1 MKKLL
6 FSLVGAA
13 ILLGAGSA
21 AQAQQATPVSIGAQV
36 SFAEDADLG
45 VGARVEVGLPQ
56 LSPRI
61 FAIGSFDWF
70 FPDGFDY
77 FEINANL
84 GYSVPVTSTSI
95 SPYVGG
101 GLNFARVSVD
111 VFGDSH
117 SDTDLGLNVLGGMKF
132 KPAAARF
139 TPFVEAR
146 FELSGGEQFVISGG
160 ILF

>member
-1 MKKLL
+1 MKKFL
-6 FSLVGAA
+6 FSLAGAA

-21 AQAQQATPVSIGAQV
+21 AQAQQVNPVRFGAKA
-36 SFAEDADLG
+36 SFAEDADFG

-56 LSPRI
+56 LASRV

-77 FEINANL
+77 FEVNANL

-101 GLNFARVSVD
+101 GLNIARFSVD
-111 VFGDSH
+111 YLGH
-117 SDTDLGLNVLGGMKF
+117 SASNTEVGLNVLGGMKF

-139 TPFVEAR
+139 TPFVEGR